1 MKPDRDGKRPS
12 ACSQSLLGRKSC
24 PHEDFS
30 CLILGLGFFFAGS
43 LALFRGSLQ
52 KGHGFLYR
60 VAERAFLFA
69 AGSSMSEKVSEKMTE
84 QNFETI
90 LHERFA
96 LSHFRKGQ
104 REIIQSVLDGHDV
117 LAVLPTG
124 GGKSLCFQF
133 PAVLKS
139 GLVIVVSPLIAL
151 MKDQVVGLQKR
162 GIPAGCLHSGQSDDE
177 KREVFRQMGQ
187 PGPFLLY
194 LSPERVQKEGF
205 AKWLKNRPVALF
217 AIDEAHC
224 VSQWGHDFRQEYA
237 QLKILKEL
245 RPEVPILAL
254 TASATPL
261 VLADIARNLDLKKP
275 ARHVHG
281 FYRPNLYYQVEVC
294 ADEENKIRFLVQALK
309 QTPKGRILI
318 YCGTRRLTEQVC
330 EELGK
335 GFSGVGFYHAG
346 MSSGDRSQVQKD
358 FESGEV
364 RILVATNAFG
374 MGIDHPDVRLVV
386 HFNMPANI
394 DSLYQEMGR
403 AGRDGNDST
412 CLMLYS
418 PKDKGLQSFFITS
431 SEAPAEIKRS
441 RWNTLNALVDY
452 AEGGECRHAE
462 ILTYYQDSQRITK
475 CGHCD
480 TCLPKSERRISA
492 PATPLVEKLQS
503 ISGKLRKKKN
513 VKTDLRDQPLTEIED
528 LRFQMLREW
537 RKGKSQELDI
547 PAFVIFS
554 DRTIRELAQVNPQS
568 LEELKK
574 IHGFGE
580 VKIERFGSDVL
591 KTLGAR

>member
-1 MKPDRDGKRPS
+1 M
-12 ACSQSLLGRKSC
+12 A
-24 PHEDFS
+24 
-30 CLILGLGFFFAGS
+30 
-43 LALFRGSLQ
+43 
-52 KGHGFLYR
+52 
-60 VAERAFLFA
+60 
-69 AGSSMSEKVSEKMTE
+69 E
-84 QNFETI
+84 QNFDT
-90 LHERFA
+90 LLQDKFA
-96 LSHFRKGQ
+96 LSFFRKGQ

-133 PAVLKS
+133 PALVKN
-139 GLVIVVSPLIAL
+139 GLVVVVSPLIAL
-151 MKDQVVGLQKR
+151 MKDQVAGLEKR
-162 GIPAGCLHSGQSDDE
+162 GIPAGCLHSGQSDSE
-177 KREVFRQMGQ
+177 KREVFRKMSQ

-205 AKWLKNRPVALF
+205 ARWLQGRKIALF

-237 QLKILKEL
+237 QLRILKEL

-261 VLADIARNLDLKKP
+261 VLADVARHLKLNKP

-294 ADEENKIRFLVQALK
+294 SDEDEKKRFLIQAIR
-309 QTPKGRILI
+309 QNPIGRILV
-318 YCGTRRLTEQVC
+318 YCGTRKLTEEVAHLLS
-330 EELGK
+330 EE
-335 GFSGVGFYHAG
+335 FENVAHYHAG
-346 MSSGDRSQVQKD
+346 MKTEARHQTQKK
-358 FESGEV
+358 FESDQI

-374 MGIDHPDVRLVV
+374 MGIDHPNVRLVV

-403 AGRDGNDST
+403 AGRDGQDST

-418 PKDKGLQSFFITS
+418 SKDKGLQSFFIQS

-462 ILTYYQDSQRITK
+462 ILTYYQDSQRLQK

-480 TCLPKSERRISA
+480 TCLPKSPRRIA
-492 PATPLVEKLQS
+492 KPTTPLVEKLQVF
-503 ISGKLRKKKN
+503 SGKLRRKKAT
-513 VKTDLRDQPLTEIED
+513 KTDLRDQPLSAIEE

-537 RKGKSQELDI
+537 RKSKANELDI

-568 LEELKK
+568 LEELQK
-574 IHGFGE
+574 IHGFGD
-580 VKIERFGSDVL
+580 VKIERFGAAVL
-591 KTLGAR
+591 GVLGTR